1 LSDASD
7 GARAARLRSVGG
19 RSGPVADEL
28 GPVFAA
34 LADPTRRA
42 MIDAL
47 LRDGTTSVPT
57 LSAELPITR
66 QAVAKHLATLDAAGL
81 VERAP
86 GAGREVRYRLRDGAL
101 ESASEWL
108 SRTDAAWGRRL
119 SRLKDAVEQRS

>member
-1 LSDASD
+1 MSEAS
-7 GARAARLRSVGG
+7 
-19 RSGPVADEL
+19 DEL
-28 GPVFAA
+28 GHVFAA

-47 LRDGTTSVPT
+47 LRDGTTSVPR

-66 QAVAKHLATLDAAGL
+66 QAVAKQLATLDAAGL

-86 GAGREVRYRLRDGAL
+86 AAGREVRYRLRDGAL

-108 SRTDAAWGRRL
+108 TRTEAAWDGRL
-119 SRLKDAVEQRS
+119 ARLKGAVERRT

>member
-1 LSDASD
+1 LSEAPD
-7 GARAARLRSVGG
+7 GARAGAGHG
-19 RSGPVADEL
+19 DDEL
-28 GPVFAA
+28 GHVFAA

-47 LRDGTTSVPT
+47 LRDGMTSVPR

-86 GAGREVRYRLRDGAL
+86 ADGREVRYRLRDGAL

-108 SRTDAAWGRRL
+108 ARTEAAWDRRL
-119 SRLKDAVEQRS
+119 ARLKDAVERRA